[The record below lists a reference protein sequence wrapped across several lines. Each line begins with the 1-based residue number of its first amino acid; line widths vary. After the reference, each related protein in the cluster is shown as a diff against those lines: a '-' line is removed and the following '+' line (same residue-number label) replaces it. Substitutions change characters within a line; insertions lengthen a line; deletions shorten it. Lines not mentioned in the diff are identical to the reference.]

1 MFNFF
6 KKLMN
11 KSFDVQKEQYRGTI
25 KQIMRV
31 NRLRSISI
39 ANYNKW
45 KQQFDG
51 SGFHSVKFDM
61 QDGYINLYEYGKNGR
76 CGKIVADISTDEY
89 KNVHDT
95 ILNIINDSKQ
105 IPNNVRRNILVK
117 ISR

>member
-1 MFNFF
+1 
-6 KKLMN
+6 MN

-61 QDGYINLYEYGKNGR
+61 QDGYINLYEYGKNVR
-76 CGKIVADISTDEY
+76 CGTIVADISTDEY